1 MDLGFKD
8 KVALVTG
15 TGSQIGMGRA
25 IAVTLAKEG
34 CDIVS
39 ADINIEGA
47 EKTAEEVKS
56 LGRKAIAIKADVANS
71 SEVNEMVKAAL
82 TEFGKIDIL
91 VNNAGGTAG
100 AGPLVQAQEEKWQ
113 KDIVVNFIGSMNCAK
128 AVLPGMVE
136 RKYGKIVNFSSGVAL
151 NGMPGSS
158 SYAGAKAAVITFTK
172 CLAMEVGPSN
182 INVNCLAPSM
192 VLTNFG
198 THATMDPKRVEEMAS
213 RMTLRRLTTT
223 QDIANT
229 VVFLTS
235 DISSG
240 ITGQTISI

>member
-15 TGSQIGMGRA
+15 TGSQIGMGKA
-25 IAVTLAKEG
+25 IAITLAKEG

-39 ADINIEGA
+39 ADIDIEGA
-47 EKTAEEVKS
+47 KKTADEVNA
-56 LGRKAIAIKADVANS
+56 LGRRAIALKVDVANS

-82 TEFGKIDIL
+82 AEFGKIDIL
-91 VNNAGGTAG
+91 VSTAGGTAA
-100 AGPLVQAQEEKWQ
+100 AGHLVQAQEEKWQ
-113 KDIVVNFIGSMNCAK
+113 KDIAVNFLGSMNCAK
-128 AVLPGMVE
+128 AVLPGMME

-151 NGMPGSS
+151 SGMPGSS
-158 SYAGAKAAVITFTK
+158 SYAGAKAGVITFTK
-172 CLAMEVGPSN
+172 CLALEIGPLG
-182 INVNCLAPSM
+182 INVNCIAPSM

-198 THATMDPKRVEEMAS
+198 THATMDPKRAEEMAA

-229 VVFLTS
+229 VAFLTS

>member
-25 IAVTLAKEG
+25 IAVTLAREG

-39 ADINIEGA
+39 ADIDIGGA

-56 LGRKAIAIKADVANS
+56 LGRKAIALKVDVASS
-71 SEVNEMVKAAL
+71 SEINEMVKAAL
-82 TEFGKIDIL
+82 AEFGKIDIL
-91 VNNAGGTAG
+91 VNTAGGTAG
-100 AGPLVQAQEEKWQ
+100 AGPLHQAQEEKWQ
-113 KDIVVNFIGSMNCAK
+113 KDIAVNFIGSMNCAK
-128 AVLPGMVE
+128 AVLPGMME

-158 SYAGAKAAVITFTK
+158 SYAGAKAGVITFTK
-172 CLAMEVGPSN
+172 CLAMEVGPTN

-198 THATMDPKRVEEMAS
+198 THATMDPKRAEEMAA

-229 VVFLTS
+229 VAFLAS
-235 DISSG
+235 DISSAM
-240 ITGQTISI
+240 TGQTISI